1 MGGSFG
7 LFPNLLRQI
16 FGKQS
21 TALYGVLFTANGM
34 ASLAIISLI
43 FSPIGDSYFILF
55 YIFGVV
61 CFIAVCILL
70 FCFKQYRFEP
80 DWAEVF
86 KGDTRFQEDLVR
98 DSQKSAHKIK

>member
-1 MGGSFG
+1 MAVCLSFFCMGGSFG

-43 FSPIGDSYFILF
+43 FSPIGDKYFILF

-61 CFIAVCILL
+61 CFIAVCITL

-86 KGDTRFQEDLVR
+86 KGDTRF
-98 DSQKSAHKIK
+98 